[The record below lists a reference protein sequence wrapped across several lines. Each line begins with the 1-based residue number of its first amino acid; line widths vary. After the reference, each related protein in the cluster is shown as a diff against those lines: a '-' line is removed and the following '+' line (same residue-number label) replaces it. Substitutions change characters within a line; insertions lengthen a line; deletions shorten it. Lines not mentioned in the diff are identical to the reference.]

1 MLNVS
6 PSNGSWQNIDPGLA
20 TSWKDGVA
28 YQSWGL
34 VEISPHPAIGQDDN
48 TLTYAVDMENTKSTR
63 VFSGYFL
70 VGFMGRYA

>member
-1 MLNVS
+1 VLNVS
-6 PSNGSWQNIDPGLA
+6 DHGNIDPGLA
-20 TSWKDGVA
+20 TFLWKEGVA

-34 VEISPHPAIGQDDN
+34 VGTSLHPAIGQDDN
-48 TLTYAVDMENTKSTR
+48 TLTHAVNMENTKSTR